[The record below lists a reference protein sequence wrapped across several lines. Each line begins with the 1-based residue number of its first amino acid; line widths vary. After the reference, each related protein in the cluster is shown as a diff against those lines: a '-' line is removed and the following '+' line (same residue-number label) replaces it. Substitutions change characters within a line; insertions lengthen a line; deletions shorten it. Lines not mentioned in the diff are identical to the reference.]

1 MDRNRPN
8 RHLSRSLT
16 RAALALTVFALVSAG
31 LLAAPAAASVE
42 GSFLYSLST
51 FTGTIPFEGVPV
63 AIDEQ
68 RGEVYVADA
77 SEQSVRIFNEAG
89 MEAYRF
95 GDDERLGQMRDL
107 AVLPNGDVLLLSY
120 LDYQGRPAL
129 VRCDYRGEPQ
139 ERSEIKG
146 LPEGWSD
153 FRPDR
158 LLLRGERLYLA
169 ALGQMRIVVS
179 DLRGNVTAH
188 HDLGAM
194 LKLDARNAGLGGF
207 TVDTGGRIFF
217 TVPVN
222 FQVHILSPDGSLDS
236 FGRPGSSDGKFGV
249 VAGVAVDAG
258 GRIFVVDTLRC
269 TVIVFSREHD
279 FLGEIG
285 NRGWRAGGLI
295 APRGVTIAADGKLYV
310 TQMGRKGVG
319 VYRYSAGDVAA
330 AKPAE
335 TGKSS

>member
-31 LLAAPAAASVE
+31 LLASPAAALE
-42 GSFLYSLST
+42 GSYLYSLST
-51 FTGTIPFEGVPV
+51 FTGTIPFEWVPV
-63 AIDEQ
+63 TIDEQ

-77 SEQSVRIFNEAG
+77 GERSVRIFNEAG

-107 AVLPNGDVLLLSY
+107 AVLPSGDVLLLSY
-120 LDYQGRPAL
+120 QDYQGEPAV

-139 ERSEIKG
+139 ERVVLAG

-158 LLLRGERLYLA
+158 MLLRGERLYLA
-169 ALGQMRIVVS
+169 ALGQMRIAVS
-179 DLRGNVTAH
+179 DLRGNVIAH
-188 HDLGAM
+188 HDLGVM
-194 LKLDARNAGLGGF
+194 LKLEARNAGLGGF
-207 TVDTGGRIFF
+207 TVDAGGRIFF

-236 FGRPGSSDGKFGV
+236 FGQPGSSNGKFGV
-249 VAGVAVDAG
+249 VAGVAVDAE
-258 GRIFVVDTLRC
+258 GRIFVADTLRC

-279 FLGEIG
+279 FVGEIG
-285 NRGWRAGGLI
+285 NRSWRAGGLI
-295 APRGVTIAADGKLYV
+295 APRGVAIAADGKLYV